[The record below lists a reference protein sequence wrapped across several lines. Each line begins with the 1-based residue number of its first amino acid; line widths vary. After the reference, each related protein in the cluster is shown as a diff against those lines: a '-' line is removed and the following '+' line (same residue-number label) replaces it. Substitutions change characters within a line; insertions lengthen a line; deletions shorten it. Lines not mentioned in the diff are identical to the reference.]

1 MPIYEYECA
10 QCQGQFQRL
19 VRGFQDPTDLACPR
33 CHATV
38 VTRRMSRVSQRR
50 SDVQS
55 LPLRFDAHTAPAD
68 DADPRTISA
77 WAKQLGQALGADAG
91 EHWNDTVEQMI
102 DDEFSSSPPTRPA
115 DDLGWA

>member
-33 CHATV
+33 CQATT

-50 SDVQS
+50 SETQPPM
-55 LPLRFDAHTAPAD
+55 LGFDARTAPAD
-68 DADPRTISA
+68 DADPRTITT
-77 WAKQLGQALGADAG
+77 WAKQLGQSLGADAG
-91 EHWNDTVEQMI
+91 AHWNDTVEQMI
-102 DDEFSSSPPTRPA
+102 DEEFSSSAPTRPH